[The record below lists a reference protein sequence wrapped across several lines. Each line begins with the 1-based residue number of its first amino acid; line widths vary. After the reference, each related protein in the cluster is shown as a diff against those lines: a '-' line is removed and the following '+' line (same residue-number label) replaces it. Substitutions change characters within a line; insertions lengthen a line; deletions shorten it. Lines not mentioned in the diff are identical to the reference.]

1 MAEGRRG
8 VNICRMIT
16 LRRPFVPVLALLAA
30 LGGLSGTPGSTFA
43 QTTPAAPSRPLR
55 VMILADMEG
64 AAGID
69 DYRMT
74 TVDHPERYAEGR
86 RQVTADVNAAVA
98 GLKAAGVTDIVVID
112 GHGSGNAREPDVLE
126 TELASP
132 ARIGFRETSF
142 DIYMDGYDHSVD
154 AIVAVGMHAGAGN
167 RKGFLS
173 HTYTFEDVGYHVN
186 GVPFNESMIL
196 ALGAARLGI
205 PVIAVA
211 GDDQLE
217 SEMRRTMP
225 WVKYA
230 TVKLAVDRGKAT
242 LLPRAEASRRIEV
255 AVREAVQQLPQMK
268 LPAWP
273 GPYRITLTFQDEAQ
287 ARNPLLLA
295 GAEPWYSPLQAQVRG
310 ADFEEAYRRS
320 ILAMRLAG
328 HIATIASL
336 GATLNAQPDA
346 ARLNTAEADW
356 TYARFLD
363 PQATVPAGATRPRF
377 WGAR

>member
-1 MAEGRRG
+1 MAAA
-8 VNICRMIT
+8 VAT
-16 LRRPFVPVLALLAA
+16 L
-30 LGGLSGTPGSTFA
+30 LGGRPR
-43 QTTPAAPSRPLR
+43 PAAAQAPTGTGTGRSLR

-86 RQVTADVNAAVA
+86 RQVTADVNAVIA
-98 GLKAAGVTDIVVID
+98 GLKAAGVTDIVVVD
-112 GHGSGNAREPDVLE
+112 GHGSGNGREPDVLE
-126 TELASP
+126 AELVAP
-132 ARIGFRETSF
+132 ARIGYREASF
-142 DIYMDGYDHSVD
+142 DIYMDSYDHSVD

-173 HTYTFEDVGYHVN
+173 HTYAFEDVGYQVN
-186 GVPFNESMIL
+186 GVPFNESMLL

-205 PVIAVA
+205 PVVAVA

-217 SEMRRTMP
+217 QEMRRTMP
-225 WVKYA
+225 WAKYA
-230 TVKLAVDRGKAT
+230 TVKVAADRGKAT

-255 AVREAVQQLPQMK
+255 AVREGVQQLAQMK
-268 LPAWP
+268 LPSWP

-287 ARNPLLLA
+287 ARNALLLA

-328 HIATIASL
+328 HIGSLASL

-363 PQATVPAGATRPRF
+363 PQAANPPGASRPRF